1 LAGSADI
8 LVHAS
13 KWKLGHEGALVP
25 SVARASKLFH
35 SSKLRKEKKMG
46 TISTGS
52 ITTSTTSTAPQSE
65 VSKIVGLLY
74 TLGISAA
81 GIFVKNSNHVQ
92 TANAIVSVLTNLL
105 PEIEALL

>member
-1 LAGSADI
+1 
-8 LVHAS
+8 
-13 KWKLGHEGALVP
+13 
-25 SVARASKLFH
+25 
-35 SSKLRKEKKMG
+35 MG
-46 TISTGS
+46 TSTGS
-52 ITTSTTSTAPQSE
+52 ITTSITSTAPQSE